1 MESVVLVIH
10 LIIAVSII
18 ILVLLQRSEGGGL
31 GIGGSSGGG
40 GGMGGFATART
51 TADFLTRATGI
62 LAGLFMVTSLTLAVL
77 AGNHSTKKETSILD
91 VDTTSIEAPIATD
104 AAAMSAP
111 VAVPVSGESVDAVV
125 KKVEEIKDTA
135 KSVETIKAVEPAVP
149 VSE

>member
-10 LIIAVSII
+10 LIVAVSII

-51 TADFLTRATGI
+51 TADFLTRATGL
-62 LAGLFMVTSLTLAVL
+62 LAGVFMVTSLTLAVL
-77 AGNHSTKKETSILD
+77 AGGHSTKKSISILD
-91 VDTTSIEAPIATD
+91 VDTSSIEAPIATD
-104 AAAMSAP
+104 AAMSAP
-111 VAVPVSGESVDAVV
+111 VAVPVSGETVDAAV

-135 KSVETIKAVEPAVP
+135 KSIETIKAVEPVVP
-149 VSE
+149 VSK

>member
-10 LIIAVSII
+10 LIVAVSII

-62 LAGLFMVTSLTLAVL
+62 LAGIFMITSLTLAVL
-77 AGNHSTKKETSILD
+77 AGTHSTKKSTSILD
-91 VDTTSIEAPIATD
+91 VDTSSIEAPIATD
-104 AAAMSAP
+104 AAIDIP
-111 VAVPVSGESVDAVV
+111 VTVPVSGDTAIDVV
-125 KKVEEIKDTA
+125 VEKIEEIKDTA
-135 KSVETIKAVEPAVP
+135 KSIETIKAIEPTVP
-149 VSE
+149 VSK